1 MSTSTDQPATVEP
14 AQLQDVTADSQSQL
28 PSATEARESREA
40 VSQLVKAATLR
51 AAEAAPS
58 QIFSDIARNR
68 DDAPTPVMPKVSA
81 FLIHPAVALS
91 AEQLILLRPH
101 VLKSIF
107 IFCDVNYQDI
117 DGAFFSIDE
126 AIGVKIVSLCINN
139 SDIFPV
145 NFILVTPASKD
156 YATLSD
162 SRTALCL
169 SLDAVTAAI
178 PTVVIDNLIALA
190 VMRSD
195 EVGSRLSEINVGVL
209 PHFVHSLT
217 SDLKF
222 KKKVDLPAARVD
234 AAAAL
239 TQAAA
244 NPTASEPAID
254 VLDDEEDT

>member
-1 MSTSTDQPATVEP
+1 MSTSADQPAIVEP
-14 AQLQDVTADSQSQL
+14 SQLQDTTTVLENQL
-28 PSATEARESREA
+28 PSASEARESREA

-58 QIFSDIARNR
+58 QIFSDIARTG
-68 DDAPTPVMPKVSA
+68 DDAPVQVMTKVSA
-81 FLIHPAVALS
+81 FLIHPAVDLS
-91 AEQLILLRPH
+91 AEQLILLKPH
-101 VLKSIF
+101 ALKSIF

-117 DGAFFSIDE
+117 EGTFFSIEE

-145 NFILVTPASKD
+145 NFILVTPANKD

-162 SRTALCL
+162 DRTALCL

-222 KKKVDLPAARVD
+222 KKKVDIAGARVD

-239 TQAAA
+239 AQSSI
-244 NPTASEPAID
+244 NPPTSEGSTD
-254 VLDDEEDT
+254 GLDDEEDA